1 MTNYNKKIIFNK
13 NLIMKHIYSKGI
25 ILLLIISL
33 FSCKAKNINKIT
45 GYEEVR
51 TGMESRK
58 CQDIPGEV
66 YHASVVGEHGDEGT
80 AKRYAISQASVEF
93 GKKAEAMIE
102 AAFKQETG
110 QSMRDKV
117 GKLDIDERNTVISRA
132 CTNDMVL
139 IEDKLFYNSDTRV
152 YKYRACHK
160 VELENIVKKVLEG
173 V

>member
-1 MTNYNKKIIFNK
+1 
-13 NLIMKHIYSKGI
+13 MKHIYLKSI

-58 CQDIPGEV
+58 YQDIEGET
-66 YHASVVGEHGDEGT
+66 YYAIVVGEHGDEGT

-93 GKKAEAMIE
+93 GKKAESMVE

-110 QSMRDKV
+110 QSMRNKV
-117 GKLDIDERNTVISRA
+117 GTLDIDERNTVITRA
-132 CTNDMVL
+132 CQNDMVL
-139 IEDKLFYNSDTRV
+139 IDDKLYYNRDTRV
-152 YKYRACHK
+152 YQYRAVYRVK
-160 VELENIVKKVLEG
+160 LENIVKRVLDG
-173 V
+173 NN